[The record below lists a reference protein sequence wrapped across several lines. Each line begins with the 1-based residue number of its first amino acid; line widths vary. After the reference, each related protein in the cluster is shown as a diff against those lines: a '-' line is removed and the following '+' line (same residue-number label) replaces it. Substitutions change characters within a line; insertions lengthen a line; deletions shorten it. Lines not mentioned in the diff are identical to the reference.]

1 MIPTINKPTR
11 KTATA
16 IDHILTNH
24 FVNVNFKTT
33 IFKTDISD
41 HFPVSIIIS
50 SKKKPVENKY
60 TCVYKRLLQTMPQNV
75 LTKPLWI
82 WQGWNRKLFPEKI
95 LTIQENVFPRKKIKL
110 KVKGIQSPWI
120 TSGIK
125 KSFKRKQHLHK
136 KFLKTRNQKSK
147 LEYKNYKNLFETI
160 KERLKKLYYSILIIK
175 CKGNIKNMVSN

>member
-1 MIPTINKPTR
+1 MISTINKPTR

-75 LTKPLWI
+75 LTKPL
-82 WQGWNRKLFPEKI
+82 
-95 LTIQENVFPRKKIKL
+95 
-110 KVKGIQSPWI
+110 
-120 TSGIK
+120 
-125 KSFKRKQHLHK
+125 
-136 KFLKTRNQKSK
+136 
-147 LEYKNYKNLFETI
+147 
-160 KERLKKLYYSILIIK
+160 
-175 CKGNIKNMVSN
+175 